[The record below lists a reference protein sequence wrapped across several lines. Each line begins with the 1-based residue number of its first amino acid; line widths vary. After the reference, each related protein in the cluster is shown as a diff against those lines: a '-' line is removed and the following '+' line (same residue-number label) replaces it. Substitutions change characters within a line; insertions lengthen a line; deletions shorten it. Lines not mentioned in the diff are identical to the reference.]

1 MPLEIICRFLLT
13 PVASSRILSA
23 VNQALVPSYIMK
35 SIKSLLQALAFLVG
49 ASLVLGA
56 LAYCFV
62 LFFIGGAL

>member
-35 SIKSLLQALAFLVG
+35 SIKSLLSALAFLAI
-49 ASLVLGA
+49 ASFVIGS
-56 LAYCFV
+56 LAYCV
-62 LFFIGGAL
+62 AHLLIGGVQ